1 MNNYNDFGRK
11 VNKIFELISI
21 TKEKIKD
28 QDNQNYIASIEE
40 YKDNVKKYA
49 DLLQSG
55 KPIPKKVERL

>member
-1 MNNYNDFGRK
+1 MNNYNDFVTT

-40 YKDNVKKYA
+40 YKENVKLYA
-49 DLLQSG
+49 DKLKDG
-55 KPIPKKVERL
+55 TVAPKKVERL